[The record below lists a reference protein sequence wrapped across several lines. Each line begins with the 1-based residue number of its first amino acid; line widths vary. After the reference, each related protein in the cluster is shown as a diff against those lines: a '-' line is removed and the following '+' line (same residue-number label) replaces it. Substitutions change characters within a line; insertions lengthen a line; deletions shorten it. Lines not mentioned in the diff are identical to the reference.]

1 MRLMNLYQRCRIA
14 KYQLLSNCANVEG
27 RPTILQPVHLAGK
40 GTIRFKGSVKLGCFP
55 SAYYLSG
62 YTYIEA
68 RTSEAVV
75 EIGDGVWMNNN
86 VAIISNGAGI
96 KIGNRTMLG
105 THVEII
111 DSDFHDL
118 HPDRRGEPG
127 QCAPVEIGEN
137 VMIGPNVKIFKG
149 VRIGNNCIIANG
161 AVIRRS
167 VPDNMLA
174 YGNPARQGFGLL
186 QD

>member
-1 MRLMNLYQRCRIA
+1 MRLMNFYQQCRIA
-14 KYQLLSNCANVEG
+14 KYRLLSNCANVEG
-27 RPTILQPVHLAGK
+27 KPTILQPVHLAGK
-40 GTIRFKGSVKLGCFP
+40 GTIRFKGNVKLGCFP

-68 RTSEAVV
+68 RTEEAVI

-96 KIGNRTMLG
+96 KIGNRSMLG
-105 THVEII
+105 THVEIL

-127 QCAPVEIGEN
+127 ADRCGQRPRRHRQDAIGER
-137 VMIGPNVKIFKG
+137 VPSSLWPLLCRRRLLAV
-149 VRIGNNCIIANG
+149 VRA
-161 AVIRRS
+161 RRR
-167 VPDNMLA
+167 
-174 YGNPARQGFGLL
+174 RQG
-186 QD
+186 